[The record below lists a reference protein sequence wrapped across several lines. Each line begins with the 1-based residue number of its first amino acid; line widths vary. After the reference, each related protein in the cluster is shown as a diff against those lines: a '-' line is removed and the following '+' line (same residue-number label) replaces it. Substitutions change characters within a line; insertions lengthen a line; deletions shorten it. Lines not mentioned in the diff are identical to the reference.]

1 MTAAIKMDHLGKYRL
16 DGVIGEGAMGVV
28 YKGFD
33 SDIERPVAVKVLHSH
48 LLGDDMG
55 DELAIRFRLEAK
67 AAARC
72 MHSHIVTVFDYGVS
86 NESHYIVME
95 YIEGIDLKA
104 LLRQEKRIPFRQAS
118 DTIFQVLSAL
128 EHAHK
133 NGVIHR
139 DIKPAN
145 IMVLDNGHVKVA
157 DFGVARLVSSDIT
170 QAGFMIG
177 TPGYM
182 SPEGRTGGTV
192 DHRSD
197 LYSVGVVFYEILTG
211 KRLKL
216 ERPDNTTLKTEL
228 IEAIGEPEMAGKI
241 HQLLVTALQE
251 NLVLRFNNAAE
262 FSRRLGSVLSPDRRH
277 FPDTEELAATVL
289 RTARQPI
296 EDLRAQIRG
305 SRLDSETASEI
316 TPSVIKQLEQAL
328 LVYVGPIASQLVK
341 KYARQYCD
349 IDSLLDALS
358 SHIPNQ
364 REQTQ
369 FRSAVNA
376 SGLTL
381 ITGANLQTHS
391 SGTTDREAVSPAV
404 TLTEEQHQQIGRLL
418 AQFIGPLASRIVAR
432 NQQAAVSPTD
442 FRNRLAESISN
453 QTERVEFLK
462 KLEKLLQDS
471 SRIV

>member
-1 MTAAIKMDHLGKYRL
+1 MDQLGKYRL

-33 SDIERPVAVKVLHSH
+33 ADIERPVAVKVLHSH

-86 NESHYIVME
+86 DDSHYIVME
-95 YIEGIDLKA
+95 YIEGIDLKT
-104 LLRQEKRIPFRQAS
+104 LLRQEKRIPFRQAA

-157 DFGVARLVSSDIT
+157 DFGVARLASSDIT

-182 SPEGRTGGTV
+182 SPEGRTGETV
-192 DHRSD
+192 DNRSD

-216 ERPDNTTLKTEL
+216 ERPDNTTLKMEL
-228 IEAIGEPEMAGKI
+228 IEAVGEPEMAGKI
-241 HQLLVTALQE
+241 YELLVTALQE
-251 NLVLRFNNAAE
+251 NQALRFDNAAE
-262 FSRRLGSVLSPDRRH
+262 FSQRLGSILSPDSRH
-277 FPDTEELAATVL
+277 FPDTEELAATVM
-289 RTARQPI
+289 RIARRPI
-296 EDLRAQIRG
+296 DDLRSQIRRG
-305 SRLDSETASEI
+305 RSDSETASEI
-316 TPSVIKQLEQAL
+316 TPSVIEQVEQAL
-328 LVYVGPIASQLVK
+328 LVYVGPMASRLVK
-341 KYARQYCD
+341 KYARQYHD

-358 SHIPNQ
+358 THIPNQ

-369 FRSAVNA
+369 FRSAMNA

-381 ITGANLQTHS
+381 ATGAGQRTHS
-391 SGTTDREAVSPAV
+391 SGISGSAAASPAV
-404 TLTEEQHQQIGRLL
+404 TLTAEQQQKTGRLL
-418 AQFIGPLASRIVAR
+418 TQFIGPLATRIVSR
-432 NQQAAVSPTD
+432 EQQVAVSPTD
-442 FRNRLAESISN
+442 FCNRLAESISN
-453 QTERVEFLK
+453 ETERAEFLK
-462 KLEKLLQDS
+462 NLNKLL
-471 SRIV
+471 